1 MFLAC
6 SRSAAA
12 MPKRMTHATS
22 SNIGPQSMSCC
33 TRCGVAT
40 SPGNR
45 ANKQLTIR
53 VAVPGCKQH
62 KLKSRSLSTRRRRSA
77 ILRRVSAEPKK
88 AHRERY
94 RRCRR
99 CTAPCAKR
107 TDRRK
112 RFATSS
118 PPSKNSGNE
127 LQPANRQ
134 IKINLSER
142 PASKV
147 ARNCC
152 TATIRDTSG
161 FKVQQGR
168 LPQWVGAP

>member
-1 MFLAC
+1 
-6 SRSAAA
+6 
-12 MPKRMTHATS
+12 MPKMKSHRGAAKRFKKTGTGK
-22 SNIGPQSMSCC
+22 IV
-33 TRCGVAT
+33 R
-40 SPGNR
+40 NR

-53 VAVPGCKQH
+53 LAVPGCKQQ
-62 KLKSRSLSTRRRRSA
+62 KLNSRSLSTRRRRSA

-112 RFATSS
+112 RFASS
-118 PPSKNSGNE
+118 SHPSKNSGNE

-147 ARNCC
+147 AKNCC

-161 FKVQQGR
+161 FKRSSKGGFR
-168 LPQWVGAP
+168 DRSTLHDIFKK